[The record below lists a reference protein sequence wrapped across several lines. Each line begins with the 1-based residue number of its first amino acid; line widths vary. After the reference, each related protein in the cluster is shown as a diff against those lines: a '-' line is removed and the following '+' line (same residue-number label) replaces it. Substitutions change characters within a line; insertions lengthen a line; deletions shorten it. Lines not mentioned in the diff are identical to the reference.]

1 MPAPEGP
8 RQRILQRAGRSQRN
22 PPPQSAPKETLLEV
36 NNQPTEP
43 IEEFPPAGITMS
55 ALLKSSAQ
63 RYGATPF
70 LIDREGRTLSRAELD
85 RQASQFA
92 NAVLALGLPPG
103 SAAGIYSPN
112 SFHFV
117 TACFGIFRSGYTMTP
132 FNSSYRRRELLHQ
145 IRDSNASAVFV
156 DPRLLTTIQECVGET
171 PGLRII
177 ELDPEFWTSADS
189 SDPEVEVDAGKHVA
203 FLPYSSGTTGLS
215 KGVELSNAN
224 LIAGIRQLLL
234 GSVAGIDSEARTYCF
249 LPLYHIYGFNVI
261 MNTTLASGS
270 CLHFRERF
278 DIKDCLDTVEREKIT
293 WLPVVPPIIL
303 ALLARPDLKER
314 QLQSLNVISVGAAPV
329 AVSTAHRLAEATG
342 VPVRQGYGL
351 TETAGTATT
360 NPADSPWDTVET
372 AGTPVAGMEFKIVDP
387 ETGRQLAGSETG
399 ELAMRGPNVML
410 GYHNAPEE
418 NEKVLRDGWF
428 HTGDIATID
437 ELGRVHIV
445 DRRREMIKYKG
456 FQVTPAELESVMLEM
471 VEIRDCAVVGK
482 KDPVAVE
489 IPKAFVVK
497 RDGAALTKQQVIDY
511 VAEQVAGYKKIRE
524 LEFVESIPRS
534 PAGKILRRKLL
545 ERSSS

>member
-1 MPAPEGP
+1 MQE
-8 RQRILQRAGRSQRN
+8 N
-22 PPPQSAPKETLLEV
+22 D
-36 NNQPTEP
+36 QPTELA
-43 IEEFPPAGITMS
+43 EEFPPAGITMS
-55 ALLKSSAQ
+55 ALLKSAAQ
-63 RYGATPF
+63 RYGDAPF
-70 LIDREGRTLSRAELD
+70 VVDVAGHALSRVELD

-92 NAVLALGLPPG
+92 NALIALGLPPG
-103 SAAGIYSPN
+103 SAVGVYSPN
-112 SFHFV
+112 SFHFI
-117 TACFGIFRSGYTMTP
+117 TACFGIFRSGYTLTP

-156 DPRLLTTIQECVGET
+156 APRLLTTIRECVGET
-171 PGLRII
+171 PDLRII
-177 ELDPEFWTSADS
+177 ELDPAFWTSADS
-189 SDPEVEVDAGKHVA
+189 SDPEVEVDADKHVA

-224 LIAGIRQLLL
+224 LIAGIRQLIL
-234 GSVAGIDSEARTYCF
+234 GSVAGIDSDARTYCF
-249 LPLYHIYGFNVI
+249 LPMYHIYGFNVI

-278 DIKDCLDTVEREKIT
+278 DIEDCLDTVEREKIT
-293 WLPVVPPIIL
+293 WLPVVPPVIL
-303 ALLARPDLKER
+303 DLLARPDLKER
-314 QLQSLNVISVGAAPV
+314 QLESLNVISVGAAPV
-329 AVSTAHRLAEATG
+329 AVPAAHRLIEATS

-360 NPADSPWDTVET
+360 NPADSPWDTIDT
-372 AGTPVAGMEFKIVDP
+372 AGTPVAGVEIKIVDP
-387 ETGRQLAGSETG
+387 DTGTELAGNETG

-428 HTGDIATID
+428 HTGDIARID
-437 ELGRVHIV
+437 ELGRIHIV

-471 VEIRDCAVVGK
+471 AEIRDCAVVGI

-497 RDGAALTKQQVIDY
+497 MDGAALTKQQVMDY

-524 LEFVESIPRS
+524 LEFVDSIPRS
-534 PAGKILRRKLL
+534 PAGKILRRVLI
-545 ERSSS
+545 ETRSS

>member
-1 MPAPEGP
+1 
-8 RQRILQRAGRSQRN
+8 
-22 PPPQSAPKETLLEV
+22 LEV

-43 IEEFPPAGITMS
+43 TEEFPPAGITMS

-63 RYGATPF
+63 RCGDTPF
-70 LIDREGRTLSRAELD
+70 LIDREGGTLSRVELD

-103 SAAGIYSPN
+103 SAVGIYSPN

-117 TACFGIFRSGYTMTP
+117 AACFGIFRSGYTMTP

-145 IRDSNASAVFV
+145 IRDSNAAAVFV
-156 DPRLLTTIQECVGET
+156 DPRLLTTIQECVGKT

-177 ELDPEFWTSADS
+177 ELSPKFWSSAES
-189 SDPEVEVDAGKHVA
+189 SDPEIEVDADKHVA

-215 KGVELSNAN
+215 KGVELSHAN
-224 LIAGIRQLLL
+224 LIAGIRQLRL

-249 LPLYHIYGFNVI
+249 LPMYHIYGFNVI
-261 MNTTLASGS
+261 MNTTLASGG

-278 DIKDCLDTVEREKIT
+278 EIEDCLDTVEREKIT

-387 ETGRQLAGSETG
+387 ETGRELAGSETG

-497 RDGAALTKQQVIDY
+497 RDGAALTKQQVMDY

-534 PAGKILRRKLL
+534 PAGKILRKVLL
-545 ERSSS
+545 ESSSS